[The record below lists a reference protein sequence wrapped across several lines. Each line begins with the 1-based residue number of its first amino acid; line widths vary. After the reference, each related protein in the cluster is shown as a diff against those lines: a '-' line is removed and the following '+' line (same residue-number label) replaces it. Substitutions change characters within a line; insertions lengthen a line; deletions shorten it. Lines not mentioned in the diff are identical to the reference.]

1 MKATGIVR
9 RIDEL
14 GRIVI
19 PKEIRKTLRIR
30 EGENLEIYVDT
41 DENIILRKH
50 SLMNKINDF
59 AQNFADAIYT
69 FVKHNIIITD
79 TNTVIA
85 CSGPSKKDYLNNPIS
100 EKLQTSLLRRENILE
115 KYEKEY
121 KIIEDKEEKG
131 TYAISS
137 IIANGDA
144 IGLVI
149 IASNDERISEIEER
163 VAKIAS
169 QFLGKYL
176 EE

>member
-1 MKATGIVR
+1 MKSTGIVR

-19 PKEIRKTLRIR
+19 PKEIRKTLRIK
-30 EGENLEIYVDT
+30 EGENLEIYVDNN
-41 DENIILRKH
+41 ENIILRKY

-59 AQNFADAIYT
+59 AQNFADSIYV
-69 FVKHNIIITD
+69 FLKHNIIVTD

-85 CSGPSKKDYLNNPIS
+85 CSGPLKKEYLNQPIS
-100 EKLQTSLLRRENILE
+100 DRLQNSIVRRENILE
-115 KYEKEY
+115 KYEKTY
-121 KIIEDKEEKG
+121 NIIEEKEEQG
-131 TYAISS
+131 TYVISS

-144 IGLVI
+144 VGLIIISSNEENIGE
-149 IASNDERISEIEER
+149 AEER

>member
-1 MKATGIVR
+1 
-9 RIDEL
+9 
-14 GRIVI
+14 
-19 PKEIRKTLRIR
+19 
-30 EGENLEIYVDT
+30 
-41 DENIILRKH
+41 
-50 SLMNKINDF
+50 MNKINDF

-79 TNTVIA
+79 TNTIIA

-144 IGLVI
+144 VGLVI
-149 IASNDERISEIEER
+149 
-163 VAKIAS
+163 VL
-169 QFLGKYL
+169 Q
-176 EE
+176 

>member
-19 PKEIRKTLRIR
+19 PKEIRKTLRIK
-30 EGENLEIYVDT
+30 EGENLEIYVDS

-59 AQNFADAIYT
+59 AQNFAEAIYS
-69 FVKHNIIITD
+69 FIKHDIIITD

-85 CSGPSKKDYLNNPIS
+85 CAGQSKKDYLNKPIS
-100 EKLQTSLLRRENILE
+100 EKLQNSIIRRENILE
-115 KYEKEY
+115 KYEKNY
-121 KIIEDKEEKG
+121 SVIEGKEESG
-131 TYAISS
+131 TYTISS

-144 IGLVI
+144 VGLVM
-149 IASNDERISEIEER
+149 IASNEEKITEIEER